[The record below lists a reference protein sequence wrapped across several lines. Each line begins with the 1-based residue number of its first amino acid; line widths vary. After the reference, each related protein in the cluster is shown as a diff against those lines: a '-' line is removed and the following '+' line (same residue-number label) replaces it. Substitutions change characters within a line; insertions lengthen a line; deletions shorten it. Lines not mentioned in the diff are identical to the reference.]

1 MVKCH
6 KCGKEIDTYLLYNME
21 EYVFKRYKVIKG
33 DLKRLYFCSWSCMR
47 RYDYEKE
54 IEDAKRRDRKNH
66 RKSS

>member
-6 KCGKEIDTYLLYNME
+6 QCGKQIEGYLMD
-21 EYVFKRYKVIKG
+21 EYVFKRYKDTKNG
-33 DLKRLYFCSWSCMR
+33 NTKTLYFCSWSCMR